1 MWSIRHSST
10 VPAGRVRRLAGM
22 VAVLAL
28 AAGTG
33 AACSGGGGGGSGGK
47 VTLTFANWAAAESAT
62 RPGLRAAI
70 KTYEKAHPNVM
81 IKSQPISFSD
91 IGHQLVLRQRSGNP
105 PDIAELSGNDTYS
118 VHASGALEPLDD
130 YVDSSLRGKLISSDL
145 KHLTIDGE
153 LAAFPWTDSPQA
165 LWYNKKLLKKAG
177 VAKPPATVDELTA
190 DLAKVHKAMPRAVGL
205 GIDTTNRTFG
215 LAANWS
221 WMETFGAEPFS
232 GSKASAD
239 TPQMKQYLS
248 WMRELAQKDYIS
260 PGHKIGDFRP
270 QAAQG
275 KVAFMVD
282 QPVLQGVIQS
292 TAKMSDKEFYD
303 TWGVAPMPTGSSG
316 QSYSTALGHEL
327 VVFNNS
333 EHKQEAFDFVK
344 WLATAQQ
351 PVLNYTLK
359 YESSL
364 PPLANPSGKVAK
376 ALDTPVFDAYRKQ
389 ITPTTVIPPYGR
401 SYSDASSAVMAGVQQ
416 AITGNKPIDAVASS
430 MQDQVQQSIG

>member
-1 MWSIRHSST
+1 MWSIGRSSS
-10 VPAGRVRRLAGM
+10 VPAGRVRRLTGM
-22 VAVLAL
+22 TAALAL
-28 AAGTG
+28 AAG
-33 AACSGGGGGGSGGK
+33 AAVACSGGGGDSGGK

-70 KTYEKAHPNVM
+70 KTYEKAHPNVK
-81 IKSQPISFSD
+81 IKSQPISFTD

-118 VHASGALEPLDD
+118 VQATGALEPLDD
-130 YVDSSLRGKLISSDL
+130 YVDSSLRKKLVSSDL
-145 KHLTIDGE
+145 DHLTINGE

-177 VAKPPATVDELTA
+177 VSKPPSTVDELTS
-190 DLAKVHKAMPRAVGL
+190 DLAKVHKAMPKVVGL
-205 GIDTTNRTFG
+205 GIDTTNRPFG

-221 WMETFGAEPFS
+221 WMETFGAQPFAKK
-232 GSKASAD
+232 KANAD
-239 TPQMKQYLS
+239 STQMKQYLS
-248 WMRELAQKDYIS
+248 WMRELARKDYIS

-282 QPVLQGVIQS
+282 QPVLQGVIQQ

-303 TWGVAPMPTGSSG
+303 TWGVARMPAGSSG
-316 QSYSTALGHEL
+316 KSYSTALGHEL
-327 VVFNNS
+327 VVFKNS
-333 EHKQEAFDFVK
+333 EHKQQAYDFVK
-344 WLATAQQ
+344 WLATAKK

-364 PPLANPSGKVAK
+364 PPLAKPSGKVAS
-376 ALDTPVFDAYRKQ
+376 ALDTPVFDAYHKK

-401 SYSDASSAVMAGVQQ
+401 SYSDASSAVMAGVQD
-416 AITGNKPIDAVASS
+416 AITGNKPIDTVASS